1 MPERAP
7 AGSDWWV
14 EDPRWFPAGTPPRPD
29 TKVDLLIDGEETFLA
44 AWIAIQQAKHS
55 VWLVDWALSVNMPL
69 VRGADTAYTPAAKG
83 TEGQGY
89 RVFDL
94 LTEAATHLDVCVLI
108 WSGSRLFKPRAREA
122 RRGLERLRKANPRI
136 RGAADKHVHFAHCH
150 HQKTIIVDGRTAFVG
165 GLDMT
170 DFDVDRWDTTHHAM
184 REGLNW
190 HDLCLRLEGEAAA
203 DVGRNFI
210 QRWHAVT
217 GETLTLPE
225 LAAPPEPA
233 GTTPVQIVRTLPAKD
248 YPFAPKGEFGIAWAY
263 RQAFRAARSFIY
275 IENQYLWS
283 PAVAKELIAALQRID
298 DPDFRIVLVLPARP
312 NIGKDASD
320 THIELLRS
328 ADQGRGR
335 VQAFSLYTSAPEE
348 GKKWIYKPIYVHA
361 KVMVIDD
368 QWFTVGSA
376 NLNERGLEGDSEL
389 NAQVFD
395 ARLARELRL
404 RLWSEHLGLP
414 KETLATLTPAQAIDQ
429 LWTPLSTHARQVI
442 DDRSGPLRT
451 AVVPYLKGGMPGDLS
466 LGELEARLLDG

>member
-14 EDPRWFPAGTPPRPD
+14 EDPRWFPAGTPPRSD

-44 AWIAIQQAKHS
+44 AWNAIQQAKHS
-55 VWLVDWALSVNMPL
+55 VWLVDWALSVDMPL
-69 VRGADTAYTPAAKG
+69 VRGADTEGTPAAKG
-83 TEGQGY
+83 PEGEGY

-94 LTEAATHLDVCVLI
+94 LTEAATHLDVCVLV
-108 WSGSRLFKPRAREA
+108 WSGSRLFQPRAVVA

-136 RGAADKHVHFAHCH
+136 RGETDKHVHFAHCH
-150 HQKTIIVDGRTAFVG
+150 HQKTIIVDGRIAFVG

-170 DFDVDRWDTTHHAM
+170 DFDVDRWDTSRHAV

-210 QRWHAVT
+210 QRWQAVT
-217 GETLTLPE
+217 GEKLTLSESAEPE
-225 LAAPPEPA
+225 SV

-248 YPFAPKGEFGIAWAY
+248 YPFSPKGEFGIAWAY
-263 RQAFRAARSFIY
+263 QQAFRAARSFIY

-283 PAVAKELIAALQRID
+283 PAVANELIAALKRVD

-312 NIGKDASD
+312 NIGKDD
-320 THIELLRS
+320 TDVHVETLRD
-328 ADQGRGR
+328 ADKGRGR
-335 VQAFSLYTSAPEE
+335 VQVFSLYTSTLEE

-361 KVMVIDD
+361 KVAIIDD

-376 NLNERGLEGDSEL
+376 NLNQRGLEGDSEL
-389 NAQVFD
+389 NAQVLD
-395 ARLARELRL
+395 AQLARELRL

-414 KETLATLTPAQAIDQ
+414 KETIATLTPVQAIDQ
-429 LWTPLSTHARQVI
+429 LWTPLGTHARHVI
-442 DDRSGPLRT
+442 DDRSGSLHT
-451 AVVPYLKGGMPGDLS
+451 TIVHYLKGGMPGDLS